1 RFAWDNMCVG
11 IRVDAGQCFV
21 YHVLRITILLLFFFF
36 FQAEDGIRD
45 RTVTGVQTCALP
57 ISVLQKQPGNPK
69 ALLDFLVVF
78 VRPSRTVECPQRS
91 SLPCGPTSRVHSAL
105 RADW

>member
-1 RFAWDNMCVG
+1 MHRRAASARG
-11 IRVDAGQCFV
+11 
-21 YHVLRITILLLFFFF
+21 LRELYQIDLPGDKE
-36 FQAEDGIRD
+36 FQF
-45 RTVTGVQTCALP
+45 
-57 ISVLQKQPGNPK
+57 PK

-105 RADW
+105 RADWERARGNAPASCVRRLILPRLDIVSSSHAM